1 VSLRGQAR
9 DSIINGSM
17 ENGKMPSRA
26 LTIWQTDSWSRLIKI
41 DGQCAAGH
49 AALPANPELVDEN
62 LRAYVL
68 LTAAHF
74 QRFCRDLY
82 TECAQLIAS
91 AVPASFQKVV
101 QKQFTTNLS
110 LNQGNATE
118 QTITEDFGRVVVG
131 LDLRGADPRNS
142 RRLADLASLN
152 SFRNIAAH
160 HKPLAPSTFPD
171 LVTIRTW
178 KNSCSA
184 LAISLDQILYNELS
198 PILGHE
204 PWVP

>member
-1 VSLRGQAR
+1 
-9 DSIINGSM
+9 
-17 ENGKMPSRA
+17 MPSRA
-26 LTIWQTDSWSRLIKI
+26 LAIWQTDSWPRLIQL

-49 AALPANPELVDEN
+49 ASRPANPELVDEN
-62 LRAYVL
+62 LRAYIL

-74 QRFCRDLY
+74 QRFCRGLY
-82 TECAQLIAS
+82 TECAQIIVS
-91 AVPASFQKVV
+91 ATAASFQPVI
-101 QKQFTTNLS
+101 QNQFMAKLS

-118 QTITEDFGRVVVG
+118 QAIAEDFGRVVVA
-131 LDLRGADPRNS
+131 LDLRGADPRNG

-160 HKPLAPSTFPD
+160 HKPFASSRFPD

-178 KNSCSA
+178 KSSCSA
-184 LAISLDQILYNELS
+184 LANSLDQIVYNELTT
-198 PILGHE
+198 ILGHE